1 MKPPDI
7 TVVIPV
13 YGLPEMTLECIR
25 SVQLG
30 APPHRIIVVDD
41 ASPDGTGEWLRAQAP
56 EVDVVTLEQNVGYG
70 RAVNRGVAL
79 ATSPVVVI
87 LNNDTIVEPGFVAAI
102 CAPLFNGPDDLASVA
117 AVVLRPNGAT
127 IGAAGLTVDETLA
140 SYTRLTG
147 KPPTDAGEIWP
158 PLAGPDGTAA
168 AYRVEAW
175 RRCGGF
181 DERIPAYY
189 EDTDLCL
196 RIHRSG
202 WRTTV
207 APDAQVRHLGGQTY
221 GRQPRRVMRL
231 AAFGRGYLMRR
242 HRHLLRGTGAAAMVQ
257 EAVIGTLSSARH
269 RSLLPLTGRIA
280 GWRAA
285 TPLPPSER
293 RPPMITGVIAR
304 LRYRRW
310 HDRAHRN

>member
-1 MKPPDI
+1 MNPPDI
-7 TVVIPV
+7 TVVIPM
-13 YGLPEMTLECIR
+13 YGLADMTLACIR
-25 SVQLG
+25 SVQEG

-41 ASPDGTGEWLRAQAP
+41 ASPDGAGVWMRTQAP
-56 EVDVVTLEQNVGYG
+56 ELDVVTLERNVGYG
-70 RAVNRGVAL
+70 RAVNRGVAI

-87 LNNDTIVEPGFVAAI
+87 LNNDTIVEPGFLAAI

-127 IGAAGLTVDETLA
+127 IDAAGMTFDQTLA

-147 KPPTDAGEIWP
+147 KPPTDATEMWP

-168 AYRVEAW
+168 AYRVQAW

-196 RIHRSG
+196 RMHRSG

-231 AAFGRGYLMRR
+231 AAFGRGYIMRR
-242 HRHLLRGTGAAAMVQ
+242 HRHLLPGTGVAALAT
-257 EAVIGTLSSARH
+257 EALIGTLASARR
-269 RSLLPLTGRIA
+269 RSIVPLTGRIA

-285 TPLPPSER
+285 TPLPTSHR
-293 RPPMITGVIAR
+293 QPPMITGILAG
-304 LRYRRW
+304 LRYRW
-310 HDRAHRN
+310 GHDRAHRN